1 MEERDEAITSVYGGK
16 KGSVRHVK
24 TRELLY
30 VALGGA
36 LGTLARLN
44 IDLALSGVVLGEHL
58 ATLAVNLL
66 GALLLGLA
74 TGHGLP
80 RLSSPVR
87 SGITVGLLG
96 SFTTFSAI
104 SILAIGGPLPL
115 SLAYVAS
122 TFVLGVAAA
131 WAGWRLGT
139 PTPPRVGVAL

>member
-36 LGTLARLN
+36 LGTLARLS
-44 IDLALSGVVLGEHL
+44 IDLALSGVVLGAHL